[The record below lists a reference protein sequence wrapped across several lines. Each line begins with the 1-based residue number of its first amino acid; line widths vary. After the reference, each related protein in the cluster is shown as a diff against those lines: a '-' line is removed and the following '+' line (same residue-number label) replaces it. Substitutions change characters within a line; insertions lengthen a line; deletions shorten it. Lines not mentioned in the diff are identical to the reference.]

1 MMRSARPDRRS
12 SGQGLVEFA
21 LVIPILILII
31 LSIVDMGRAV
41 FAFNTVSEAAKT
53 AARVAI
59 VNQDLTAIQSAVI
72 NDSRITWLG
81 LKATNVP
88 APSYGCTA
96 PYSIGCVVTTTV
108 TYQFQA
114 ITPVV
119 STIIGSINMSSTS
132 ALPIERVSP

>member
-1 MMRSARPDRRS
+1 MASRSDRRS

-21 LVIPILILII
+21 LVIPLLILMM
-31 LSIVDMGRAV
+31 LSIVDVGRAV

-59 VNQDLTAIQSAVI
+59 VNQNLGAIQNAVI
-72 NDSRITWLG
+72 TDSRISWLG

-88 APSYGCTA
+88 APTYGCTA

-119 STIIGSINMSSTS
+119 STIIGSIALASTS
-132 ALPIERVSP
+132 ALPIEKVSP